1 MIRGR
6 APHYGKFTRT
16 FPEDP
21 DGDALFQVAKLGS
34 DLSEPMEIDFIVAVP
49 DEAAGKSV
57 ARAARAEDFVTE
69 VGTDEDGEWIVY
81 CTRTMIASYESIVG
95 AQDELRALAGP
106 LGGEPD
112 GWETAGN
119 VTEEEAEAQRQALSH
134 GQRLGGRG
142 GW

>member
-1 MIRGR
+1 VIRGR

-21 DGDALFQVAKLGS
+21 DGDAIYQVANLGS
-34 DLSEPMEIDFIVAVP
+34 DLSQPMEIDFIVAVP
-49 DEAAGKSV
+49 DEAAGKAV
-57 ARAARAEDFVTE
+57 ARAARGADFVTE
-69 VGTDEDGEWIVY
+69 VATDEDGEWIVY
-81 CTRTMIASYESIVG
+81 CTRTMIASYEGVVTV
-95 AQDELRALAGP
+95 QEELRRLAGP

-119 VTEEEAEAQRQALSH
+119 VSEAEAEARREEISH

>member
-1 MIRGR
+1 VIRGR

-21 DGDALFQVAKLGS
+21 DGDALFQVAAQGS
-34 DLSEPMEIDFIVAVP
+34 DLSQPMEIDFVVAVP
-49 DEAAGKSV
+49 SESAAKAV
-57 ARAARAEDFVTE
+57 ARSAGTAGYVTE
-69 VGTDEDGEWIVY
+69 IAADEDGELVVY
-81 CTRTMIASYESIVG
+81 CTRSMVASYEGVVN
-95 AQDELRALAGP
+95 AQEELAQLAAP
-106 LGGEPD
+106 HGGETD

-119 VTEEEAEAQRQALSH
+119 AEDTVEAPPLSH